1 MQPQLIAGRYQ
12 VLRAIG
18 RGGMGTVWLCRDEI
32 LGREVAVKQIGAL
45 PGDSASQT
53 KRAMREA
60 RSAAALNHPNAV
72 AVYDVVDHESRPW
85 LVMEYVEGETLADEI
100 LREGLLS
107 PQRVADVGSQLA
119 GALARAHQRLIVH
132 RDIKPG
138 NVLINKY
145 GHPKISDFGIA
156 RGHGDE
162 QLTQVG
168 FITGTPGYLSPEL
181 ARGGD
186 PHPASDVWALGATLY
201 AAVEGQPPYEPRS
214 NPIALLR
221 AIASERPRPMIH
233 AGVLAPAIAAMM
245 HEDPACRWDMA
256 TCARRLGGIARAAAL
271 AAPRVDPTATR
282 VIAAP
287 VLDSTQ
293 ALEPTQRLKAAAP
306 VVAAAAPVAAAATA
320 ATAAMKPPVIAA
332 PVAKQTVVAKPVVA
346 PPVAKP
352 VVAPPVAKP
361 VVAPPGAKPTVVAA
375 PVAKPTVVAAPV
387 AKPTVVA
394 APVAKPTV
402 LGRPPTPAPAAK
414 PTVVAERE
422 VAGLVTAAPVAHL
435 PVVAPPPVVA
445 RTPVVTASA
454 MPRVEGGESRGP
466 ESPVIAR
473 AAVAKAPVVYKD
485 RVERAA
491 GVAGPLD
498 PQGEPLAAP
507 PGDKGD
513 KGNGRRWRSLG
524 LVALLVVALGTFFL
538 LSPIGDQG
546 APTGK
551 PLATRSTAPA
561 KPPVTTAPQVS
572 EPPSATTPGPS
583 SPTAP
588 SAPGTNAQLE
598 NFVASY
604 SANDIGNRDS
614 TWNQL
619 SPRMQGFAGGRSGY
633 DGFWR
638 SIRSVSVNRVQAN
651 AAANTA
657 RVSLTF
663 TSTHGK
669 TSTET
674 HKFTFLR
681 NGEGYLIQS
690 DR

>member
-45 PGDSASQT
+45 PGDSASET

-100 LREGLLS
+100 LREGRLS

-138 NVLINKY
+138 NVLIDKA

-162 QLTQVG
+162 ALTQVG

-221 AIASERPRPMIH
+221 AIATERPRPMIH

-245 HEDPACRWDMA
+245 HEDPTCRWDMA
-256 TCARRLGGIARAAAL
+256 TSARRLGGIARAAAL
-271 AAPRVDPTATR
+271 AAPKLDPTATR

-306 VVAAAAPVAAAATA
+306 VVAAVVPAAAAAAATA
-320 ATAAMKPPVIAA
+320 VVKPPVVAE
-332 PVAKQTVVAKPVVA
+332 PVVANPVVAKPGVA
-346 PPVAKP
+346 VPD
-352 VVAPPVAKP
+352 
-361 VVAPPGAKPTVVAA
+361 VAA
-375 PVAKPTVVAAPV
+375 PVAKPAVVAQPVVAAAVTKPSVVASAPVVAKASVAAARPAPRPVVDEAPV
-387 AKPTVVA
+387 AKAAVVR
-394 APVAKPTV
+394 APV
-402 LGRPPTPAPAAK
+402 R
-414 PTVVAERE
+414 
-422 VAGLVTAAPVAHL
+422 
-435 PVVAPPPVVA
+435 
-445 RTPVVTASA
+445 
-454 MPRVEGGESRGP
+454 
-466 ESPVIAR
+466 
-473 AAVAKAPVVYKD
+473 KAP
-485 RVERAA
+485 
-491 GVAGPLD
+491 GVAGPLA
-498 PQGEPLAAP
+498 PHGGALAAP
-507 PGDKGD
+507 PGDKVSR
-513 KGNGRRWRSLG
+513 RRWIPLG
-524 LVALLVVALGTFFL
+524 LVALLVLALGTFLL
-538 LSPIGDQG
+538 LSQLDDQG
-546 APTGK
+546 APTANPAG
-551 PLATRSTAPA
+551 TGSTAPA
-561 KPPVTTAPQVS
+561 KPAVTTAPQVS
-572 EPPSATTPGPS
+572 DPPSATSPEPS
-583 SPTAP
+583 RTTAP
-588 SAPGTNAQLE
+588 PASGANAQLE
-598 NFVASY
+598 SFVASY
-604 SANDIGNRDS
+604 YANVIQNRDS

-619 SPRMQGFAGGRSGY
+619 SPRMQGFAGGRSSY

-638 SIRSVSVNRVQAN
+638 SIRSVSVNRVRAN

-657 RVSLTF
+657 VVNLTF
-663 TSTHGK
+663 TK
-669 TSTET
+669 TNGTKTTET
-674 HKFTFLR
+674 HNFTFLR
-681 NGEGYLIQS
+681 NGAGYLIQT